1 VPLSQLQTLRPE
13 MEFWFPSDGLVAA
26 RVDALCRQ
34 HILPGRERPAL
45 AERSLHG
52 MLMGFADLVFEHAG
66 SAWVL
71 DYKSNHLGDSD
82 ADYGLAAMEQAVL
95 AHRYDVQA
103 ALYLLALQRLLRARQ
118 GSRADGVAPPRPGTT
133 GSPRPA
139 GAIFLFLRG
148 IGHDAAGCLTL
159 RPPPALIDALD
170 TMLSAANAMPSSNR
184 AEARS

>member
-1 VPLSQLQTLRPE
+1 
-13 MEFWFPSDGLVAA
+13 
-26 RVDALCRQ
+26 
-34 HILPGRERPAL
+34 
-45 AERSLHG
+45 

-71 DYKSNHLGDSD
+71 DYKSNHLGAGD
-82 ADYGLAAMEQAVL
+82 ADYGAVAMEQAVL

-118 GSRADGVAPPRPGTT
+118 GSQAGGVAPPRPGTT

-170 TMLSAANAMPSSNR
+170 TMLSAAALPST
-184 AEARS
+184 